1 MSQLLKL
8 ELLSLL
14 RDTARRM
21 RGNSADCAGGQNGSI
36 LSLAIQLEK
45 EARELEI
52 ATLSDRSSKLSRP
65 T

>member
-21 RGNSADCAGGQNGSI
+21 RDNSDDCAGGHNGSI
-36 LSLAIQLEK
+36 LDLAVQLEK

-52 ATLSDRSSKLSRP
+52 ATLFDQSSKHSRP
-65 T
+65 I